1 LTFGIKA
8 IIVVKKMNKGALMG
22 NGWHKKNVL
31 GNLDVQTVGILV
43 GMFVVVV
50 IFWNSYLIYPIKLFV
65 VILHE
70 FSHGL
75 AAVLTGGSIV
85 RIEISQQI
93 GGVCDTIG
101 GSRLIVASA
110 GYLGS
115 IFWGGLI
122 LILAVRTKYD
132 NIMGMVIGGFLILLS
147 MVYIRNLFGF
157 LFTAGFGAALAI
169 TAYKAKNVVIDLL
182 MKFLGMTSCLYVIID
197 IKEDL
202 IDRTGIGSDADTIAR
217 LLGSQSLSVPIGI
230 VWILIAILA
239 FVFFLWFASRGE
251 AETT

>member
-1 LTFGIKA
+1 
-8 IIVVKKMNKGALMG
+8 MG
-22 NGWHKKNVL
+22 NGWQKKNVW
-31 GNLDVQTVGILV
+31 GDMDVQTVGILV
-43 GMFVVVV
+43 GMFVIAA
-50 IFWNSYLIYPIKLFV
+50 IFWNSYLIYPVKLFV

-85 RIEISQQI
+85 KIEISQQI
-93 GGVCDTIG
+93 GGVCYTMG

-122 LILAVRTKYD
+122 LIIAVRTKHD

-147 MVYIRNLFGF
+147 AGYIRNLFGF
-157 LFTAGFGAALAI
+157 LFTAGFGVVLALAS
-169 TAYKAKNVVIDLL
+169 YKAKNVVIDLL

-202 IDRTGIGSDADTIAR
+202 IERTNINSDADAIAR
-217 LLGSQSLSVPIGI
+217 LLGSQRLSLLIGI
-230 VWILIAILA
+230 IWIVIAVCA
-239 FVFFLWFASRGE
+239 FGFFLWFAGRGK
-251 AETT
+251 AEKQ

>member
-1 LTFGIKA
+1 MDNLQR
-8 IIVVKKMNKGALMG
+8 KK
-22 NGWHKKNVL
+22 VL
-31 GNLDVQTVGILV
+31 GNIDVQTIVILSA
-43 GMFVVVV
+43 MFVVAV
-50 IFWNSYLIYPIKLFV
+50 IFWHSYLIYPIKVFV

-85 RIEISQQI
+85 KIEISQQV
-93 GGVCDTIG
+93 GGVCYTRG
-101 GSRLIVASA
+101 GVRFIVASA

-122 LILAVRTKYD
+122 LIIAARTKYD
-132 NIMGMVIGGFLILLS
+132 NIMGMIIGGFLILLS
-147 MVYIRNLFGF
+147 ALYIRNRFGL
-157 LFTAGFGAALAI
+157 LFTAGFGVVLAI
-169 TAYKAKNVVIDLL
+169 VSYMAKNVVIDII

-197 IKEDL
+197 IKSDL

-217 LLGSQSLSVPIGI
+217 LLGSQSLSILIGI

-239 FVFFLWFASRGE
+239 FGVFLWIAGRGE
-251 AETT
+251 TETMKVNS